1 MKRLYSS
8 ASARLLITIVFFL
21 PLKEADCSL
30 RQLKMYEFQEKIQEK
45 TIFSSIAATP
55 APSPAHS
62 IDPKKSD
69 GRVFYPIGYGAD
81 PSGVADSSDA
91 ILEAIGYAFGIQ
103 NKGFQLLPG
112 IKDLGGVV
120 IDLQGG
126 NYLISRP
133 LRFPS
138 GFGNILVQGGTLR
151 ASNTFPGHRHLI
163 ELWSPNS
170 RKLEKESTT
179 IHHLHGLSDREDQN
193 SGIYYED
200 VTFRDILFDSSYQG
214 GGLFVIDAARIRIN
228 NCYFIHFT
236 TQGVLVERGHE
247 TFISGCF
254 LGQHETVGGDSG
266 ERGFSGTAIEL
277 SSTDNAVTDVVI
289 FSAAVGITVSG
300 QANIIIGVHCY
311 NKATYFGGIGILVR
325 AAQTRVESC
334 YLDYNS
340 IVIQDPALVQVS
352 NGYFIGDGN
361 IVLKSINGKASGLNI
376 INNIFA
382 GDPRNM
388 VPIVK
393 LDGEFTDIAQVVIEN
408 NIVTGMTLKSTVGK
422 LTVAGNGTQWIADFS
437 SVLVFP
443 NKINHVQYSIYTEG
457 VVAGFPAHK
466 MTNVSNNLVVIE
478 SEKAFSGVISV
489 IVDQYNMDG
498 ERNLCNT

>member
-1 MKRLYSS
+1 M
-8 ASARLLITIVFFL
+8 
-21 PLKEADCSL
+21 
-30 RQLKMYEFQEKIQEK
+30 
-45 TIFSSIAATP
+45 
-55 APSPAHS
+55 
-62 IDPKKSD
+62 
-69 GRVFYPIGYGAD
+69 
-81 PSGVADSSDA
+81 
-91 ILEAIGYAFGIQ
+91 
-103 NKGFQLLPG
+103 
-112 IKDLGGVV
+112 
-120 IDLQGG
+120 
-126 NYLISRP
+126 
-133 LRFPS
+133 
-138 GFGNILVQGGTLR
+138 
-151 ASNTFPGHRHLI
+151 
-163 ELWSPNS
+163 
-170 RKLEKESTT
+170 
-179 IHHLHGLSDREDQN
+179 
-193 SGIYYED
+193 
-200 VTFRDILFDSSYQG
+200 
-214 GGLFVIDAARIRIN
+214 
-228 NCYFIHFT
+228 
-236 TQGVLVERGHE
+236 
-247 TFISGCF
+247 
-254 LGQHETVGGDSG
+254 
-266 ERGFSGTAIEL
+266 
-277 SSTDNAVTDVVI
+277 
-289 FSAAVGITVSG
+289 
-300 QANIIIGVHCY
+300 HCY

-466 MTNVSNNLVVIE
+466 MTNVSNNLVVIG
-478 SEKAFSGVISV
+478 SEKVFRGVISV